1 MFVIAQ
7 GGAAMKNK
15 IGLAILTFLPLL
27 AATVESR
34 ACIGHFLQEQW
45 PPHEMFHLL
54 MGLSGLLATYVLILI
69 LVWIPLRS
77 GQRWAWFAIA
87 AAALIVHGG
96 QLASDVVTDGG
107 LRNYMVI
114 LGSGWL
120 VFAGIIATLVLYG
133 VGLALTWSSTRPQAC

>member
-1 MFVIAQ
+1 
-7 GGAAMKNK
+7 MKNK

-45 PPHEMFHLL
+45 PAHEMFHLL

-114 LGSGWL
+114 LGSGSL
-120 VFAGIIATLVLYG
+120 IFAGIFATLLLYG
-133 VGLALTWSSTRPQAC
+133 VGLTLTWPSPRHRAAGPRT

>member
-1 MFVIAQ
+1 
-7 GGAAMKNK
+7 MKNK
-15 IGLAILTFLPLL
+15 IGLWRLTFLPLF

-34 ACIGHFLQEQW
+34 ACIGHFLQESW

-69 LVWIPLRS
+69 LVWIPLRN

-96 QLASDVVTDGG
+96 QWVSDAATDGG
-107 LRNYMVI
+107 LRNYTVI
-114 LGSGWL
+114 LGSGSL
-120 VFAGIIATLVLYG
+120 VFAGIIAVLLLYCVGLVL
-133 VGLALTWSSTRPQAC
+133 TWPPPRRGAVTPRT

>member
-1 MFVIAQ
+1 MR
-7 GGAAMKNK
+7 NK
-15 IGLAILTFLPLL
+15 IGFAILTFLPLF

-69 LVWIPLRS
+69 LVWIPLRG

-107 LRNYMVI
+107 LRNYMAI
-114 LGSGWL
+114 LGSGSL
-120 VFAGIIATLVLYG
+120 VFAGIILTLVLYG
-133 VGLALTWSSTRPQAC
+133 IGLAPTWPSSRQ

>member
-1 MFVIAQ
+1 
-7 GGAAMKNK
+7 MKKK
-15 IGLAILTFLPLL
+15 IGLGILTFLPLF

-34 ACIGHFLQEQW
+34 ACIGHFLQEPW

-69 LVWIPLRS
+69 LVWIPLRN

-96 QLASDVVTDGG
+96 QWVSDVVTD
-107 LRNYMVI
+107 
-114 LGSGWL
+114 
-120 VFAGIIATLVLYG
+120 AGIIAVLLLYCVGLVL
-133 VGLALTWSSTRPQAC
+133 TWPPPGREQPGKEP

>member
-1 MFVIAQ
+1 
-7 GGAAMKNK
+7 MKNK
-15 IGLAILTFLPLL
+15 VGLAILTFLPLL

-69 LVWIPLRS
+69 LVWIPLRI

>member
-1 MFVIAQ
+1 MR
-7 GGAAMKNK
+7 NK
-15 IGLAILTFLPLL
+15 IGFAILTFLPLFT
-27 AATVESR
+27 ATVESR
-34 ACIGHFLQEQW
+34 ACIGHFLQEPW
-45 PPHEMFHLL
+45 PAHEMFHLL

-107 LRNYMVI
+107 LRNHTAI
-114 LGSGWL
+114 LGSGSL
-120 VFAGIIATLVLYG
+120 VFAGIIATLLLYG
-133 VGLALTWSSTRPQAC
+133 VGLALTWPSSSHRAAGPRP

>member
-1 MFVIAQ
+1 
-7 GGAAMKNK
+7 MKNK
-15 IGLAILTFLPLL
+15 IGLGILTFLPLS
-27 AATVESR
+27 AAVVESR
-34 ACIGHFLQEQW
+34 ACIGHFLQDAW

-96 QLASDVVTDGG
+96 QWISDVVTGGG
-107 LRNYMVI
+107 LRNYAVI
-114 LGSGWL
+114 LGSGSV
-120 VFAGIIATLVLYG
+120 VFAGLIAALLLYG
-133 VGLALTWSSTRPQAC
+133 VGLALTWSSTRRT

>member
-1 MFVIAQ
+1 MR
-7 GGAAMKNK
+7 NK
-15 IGLAILTFLPLL
+15 IGFAILTFLPLL

-107 LRNYMVI
+107 LRNYM
-114 LGSGWL
+114 GSSG
-120 VFAGIIATLVLYG
+120 AGRWSLPVLSPRSCCT
-133 VGLALTWSSTRPQAC
+133 AWA

>member
-1 MFVIAQ
+1 MR
-7 GGAAMKNK
+7 NK
-15 IGLAILTFLPLL
+15 IGFAILTFLPLF

-69 LVWIPLRS
+69 LVWIPLRG

-114 LGSGWL
+114 LGSGSL
-120 VFAGIIATLVLYG
+120 IFAGIFATLLLYG
-133 VGLALTWSSTRPQAC
+133 VGLTLTWPSPRHRAAGPRT